1 MLLLLLHGDE
11 SIGDGVTSADE
22 LESLLPAEGV
32 VASFASNPTGLAI
45 IVRSLSS
52 PSLSL
57 FSPKLHSSPS
67 DIVFRGRPR
76 PSRGGAL
83 YVVAGKRLIVLVL

>member
-11 SIGDGVTSADE
+11 SIGDGVASADE
-22 LESLLPAEGV
+22 LESLVLAEVV

-57 FSPKLHSSPS
+57 LSTKLHSSPS
-67 DIVFRGRPR
+67 DIVFKGRPR

-83 YVVAGKRLIVLVL
+83 YVVAGKRLIMLVL